1 MRSSLR
7 LQDTAL
13 RYFLEVVRTGSVSE
27 AATRLSVSPSAVS
40 RQVATLEDLLG
51 VPLFERRPRGMAPSP
66 AGELLAAHAL
76 RNALEADRVVADIE
90 ALQGLRR
97 GLIRVCCSAGFA
109 IEFLPKAMA
118 QFREQHPGMQFHLRV
133 AAPAAVTQAVLNT
146 EADIGLTYS
155 RTAERDIEV
164 QHRQVSPVI
173 AIMRP
178 NHPLARHASVT
189 LAQMHPYPVA
199 LPERDNTVRQ
209 LFDIG
214 CSQRQLVFDPVLVS
228 NHFETLT
235 HFVLHAGG
243 MSISGEVTV
252 RERVKRGELHAALI
266 RERSM
271 NGRAIE
277 LQTLAGRTLPEGV
290 RAFIAHL
297 RQQLPPPPDRQCGAI
312 DPPACRQAEPHTV
325 LTR

>member
-178 NHPLARHASVT
+178 DHPLARHASVT

-252 RERVKRGELHAALI
+252 RERVRRGELHAALI

-277 LQTLAGRTLPEGV
+277 RQTLAGRTLPHAAQSFLELLQ
-290 RAFIAHL
+290 L
-297 RQQLPPPPDRQCGAI
+297 RLPA
-312 DPPACRQAEPHTV
+312 AW
-325 LTR
+325 